1 MRWAGHV
8 ARKDDMKS
16 TYKVSVIKS
25 NATLSANSAAVWQY
39 EVLFVVRIY
48 YSYIRIQLSNKMQQL
63 YLALLKYHSTC
74 FGHSPRPSSGVH

>member
-16 TYKVSVIKS
+16 TYKVSVIKC
-25 NATLSANSAAVWQY
+25 NATLSANSAAVWEY
-39 EVLFVVRIY
+39 EVLFVVRIC
-48 YSYIRIQLSNKMQQL
+48 YSYIIQISNKMQQL
-63 YLALLKYHSTC
+63 CIALLKYHSTC